1 MRIDALLFFRAS
13 SESPMNTRVQCFQHV
28 SFEGLGNIEPLLSD
42 RACQLST
49 TRWYAGEE
57 APDSDS
63 YDLLIVMGGPM
74 GIYDYDKHSWLHAEK
89 DAIKSAIDA
98 GKKVLGIC
106 LGAQLIADVLGAKV
120 SKNPCREIGW
130 FPVRCNPALQ
140 DTVLVN
146 VFPDSFEPLHWHGDT
161 FSLPKDAIALG
172 ASEACEQQGFVFDNR
187 VVGLQFHLELNV
199 DGIATLSEAC
209 RDELDGSAFVQ
220 SPAQMLAARDHF
232 KAAQNTLVKLI
243 DAFL

>member
-1 MRIDALLFFRAS
+1 MTTRIH
-13 SESPMNTRVQCFQHV
+13 CFQHV

-42 RACQLST
+42 RGCQLST
-49 TRWYAGEE
+49 TRWYAGDE

-74 GIYDYDKHSWLHAEK
+74 GIYDYREFPWLAREK
-89 DAIKSAIDA
+89 EAIKAAIADN
-98 GKKVLGIC
+98 KKVLGIC

-130 FPVRCNPALQ
+130 FPVHCNSARQ
-140 DTVLVN
+140 DTALAN
-146 VFPDSFEPLHWHGDT
+146 VFPDSFEALHWHGDT
-161 FSLPKDAIALG
+161 FALPKDAIALG
-172 ASEACEQQGFVFDNR
+172 ASEACEQQGFIFDNR

-199 DGIATLSEAC
+199 DGVATLSDAC

-220 SPAQMLAARDHF
+220 TEEEMLAAHDNF
-232 KAAQNTLVKLI
+232 NAANGILIKLV
-243 DAFL
+243 DALL